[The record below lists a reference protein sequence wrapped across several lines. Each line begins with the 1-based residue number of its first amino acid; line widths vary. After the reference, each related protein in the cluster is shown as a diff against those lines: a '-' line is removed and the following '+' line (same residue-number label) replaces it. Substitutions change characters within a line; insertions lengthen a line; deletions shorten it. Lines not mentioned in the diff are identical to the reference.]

1 MIYAHAGHWLVN
13 LLYAAPLLFVI
24 AIIVR
29 DRLRQRRED
38 ASEPGP
44 EDAREPWPDEAR
56 DPRPEEATLAGP
68 VDGGAGGGR

>member
-38 ASEPGP
+38 AREPRSG
-44 EDAREPWPDEAR
+44 EAREPR
-56 DPRPEEATLAGP
+56 SGEATLAGP
-68 VDGGAGGGR
+68 VDGGAGGER